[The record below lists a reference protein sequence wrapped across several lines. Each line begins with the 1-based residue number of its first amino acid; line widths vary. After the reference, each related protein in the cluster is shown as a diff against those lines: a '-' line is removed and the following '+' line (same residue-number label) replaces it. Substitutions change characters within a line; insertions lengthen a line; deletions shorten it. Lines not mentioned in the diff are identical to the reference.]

1 MYIKILLS
9 YYFDIFLPKNRIYV
23 TLYSVN
29 QYILTSEYSL
39 NNLCID

>member
-9 YYFDIFLPKNRIYV
+9 YYFDILLPKNCIYV

-29 QYILTSEYSL
+29 QYILTSEY
-39 NNLCID
+39 